1 MDEFNAKISVELYED
16 DLNTI
21 LEELSSAIIRTKQ
34 LSEDAV
40 HLGLK
45 DSVNRCNN
53 RVAKLAHLKDKL
65 VRVLEEQYKLEA
77 I

>member
-1 MDEFNAKISVELYED
+1 MGEINEKISIELYEE
-16 DLNTI
+16 DLGTI
-21 LEELSSAIIRTKQ
+21 IEELHSAMIRTKQ

-40 HLGLK
+40 HLGIK

-65 VRVLEEQYKLEA
+65 VRVLEERYKSED